1 MRTKLTKLDPHVFKH
16 LEDMNFTEQESKIV
30 MKHLY
35 GVIVDLKNGKTD
47 MSETMEKLKGILVS
61 INNLKKSK

>member
-1 MRTKLTKLDPHVFKH
+1 MRTSKTRLDEFAFKH

-35 GVIVDLKNGKTD
+35 GIIVDLKNGKTNID
-47 MSETMEKLKGILVS
+47 ETMHTLKGIMIS